1 MHGDLVYFVL
11 GAPDSGRAKAF
22 YEGLF
27 GWRFTAGSVPD
38 GFNLEG
44 PTPPGGF
51 QGGKEAQPPQ
61 VYFEVDDLDA
71 ALERVRALG
80 GETGEPQ
87 GGGAGRYANCRDDQ
101 GVEFSIFQAAAG

>member
-1 MHGDLVYFVL
+1 
-11 GAPDSGRAKAF
+11 
-22 YEGLF
+22 
-27 GWRFTAGSVPD
+27 
-38 GFNLEG
+38 
-44 PTPPGGF
+44 
-51 QGGKEAQPPQ
+51 